1 MDKARVLNRVY
12 ASSLPGRAKTVMFYL
27 VNRSNK
33 ELTCF
38 PAIPTMARET
48 GLSERTVQR
57 ALKELCAEGYIV
69 KTPRYRKNGSQSSN
83 LYLLVVKNDNQA
95 DDSALETVESKGEV
109 CESERNSS
117 EETRYFRKMKT
128 IDFSYFDKIPIYR
141 NCHRGG
147 DSCVPP

>member
-1 MDKARVLNRVY
+1 LDKARVLNRIY
-12 ASSLPGRAKTVMFYL
+12 ASSLPGRAKTIMFYI

-69 KTPRYRKNGSQSSN
+69 KTPRYRKNRSQSSN

-95 DDSALETVESKGEV
+95 DDSA
-109 CESERNSS
+109 
-117 EETRYFRKMKT
+117 
-128 IDFSYFDKIPIYR
+128 FSYFDKIPIYR